1 MVQRPWFDLSHITV
15 PHGNMVSLESEKK
28 STRFSSAF
36 LSGGCK
42 ADSSLVLEIIIG
54 EFSSAGKNKVS
65 VFSQCDLELSLHRR
79 PVLFLS
85 LHKSVYNFF
94 PSSSAPVGSTETS

>member
-1 MVQRPWFDLSHITV
+1 MVQRPWLDLSHITV
-15 PHGNMVSLESEKK
+15 PRGNMVSLDTEKK
-28 STRFSSAF
+28 STCFSSAF

-54 EFSSAGKNKVS
+54 EFSSAGKNKVF

-94 PSSSAPVGSTETS
+94 PPSSAPVGSTETS